1 MFSNTGYDESR
12 SPFRDGRRARQIRR
26 GASVNDHDG
35 YSLAVCYP
43 VWNRWDLF
51 QASFASLLDN
61 LSGIEAGIWIFDN
74 GSDGETRQYIEGLSS
89 AEHRLFKVFLPQNM
103 GIPFVVNIFSHLLT
117 QDCEYA
123 GYRAPKHVMV
133 ADADAYFKKPVR
145 DMIEIL
151 EGNSHFAVISG
162 HDSVEHESVAQFAY
176 RLGDETIMVKVKSI
190 ERGLCLIMRKE
201 ILSAC
206 VPFPHHRD
214 KDVDWELMKW
224 NPNSISAQTRQ
235 LAVVDYVANL
245 GLYDS
250 TWHPVGP
257 PSTPAEITEINQI
270 LEQEGLLSPDRRARM
285 EKYCQLSNL
294 DVAMVK

>member
-1 MFSNTGYDESR
+1 MNEQN
-12 SPFRDGRRARQIRR
+12 A
-26 GASVNDHDG
+26 

-51 QASFASLLDN
+51 QASFASLLRQ
-61 LSGIEAGIWIFDN
+61 LGGIDAEIWIFDN
-74 GSDGETRQYIEGLSS
+74 GSDAETRQYIEGLSS

-103 GIPFVVNIFSHLLT
+103 GIPFVVNLFSQILT

-123 GYRAPKHVMV
+123 DYWAPTHVMV
-133 ADADAYFKKPVR
+133 ADADAYFKKPLQ

-151 EGNSHFAVISG
+151 ESNNHFAVISG
-162 HDSVEHESVAQFAY
+162 HDSIEHESMAKFAH
-176 RLGDETIMVKVKSI
+176 RLRGETTTVKVKSV

-224 NPNSISAQTRQ
+224 HPNSISARTRQ
-235 LAVVDYVANL
+235 LAVVDYVAHL

-250 TWHPVGP
+250 TWDPVGV
-257 PSTPAEITEINQI
+257 PSHPAEITEINQI

-285 EKYCQLSNL
+285 EKYCQIFNS
-294 DVAMVK
+294 DAAMAM